1 MEKIP
6 IYVPVIKVNTK
17 PPQGVFYWYYK
28 GVVKEPNMSTL
39 QNEMILENCFDEAWE
54 SFRVHNKLTVDEM
67 TELCSFSKGTVNA
80 IERNAMKMF
89 EDMCQ

>member
-1 MEKIP
+1 
-6 IYVPVIKVNTK
+6 
-17 PPQGVFYWYYK
+17 
-28 GVVKEPNMSTL
+28 MSTL

-54 SFRVHNKLTVDEM
+54 SFRVSNKLTVDEM